1 MARPLFPAGQQ
12 PASTGT
18 PLQQL
23 GVGSFGRYKA
33 NGGTATWNQWR
44 IAKDRKTLSTPIPAA
59 SDASYASKVA
69 ARAKAEAAI
78 AQRTA
83 DAEAARLRQLSTPT
97 IAQKKAAVM
106 AHIGTLQSR
115 ALSGS
120 NTAGTTGHA
129 ATVTALYA
137 ELFGRAPD
145 VQGLAFWVSMLAEG
159 KSTAFVRAE
168 MKKSAEYLAL
178 HPAAA
183 IAMGAAPG
191 SSRLIV
197 LAAVAAGAYLL
208 LRRG

>member
-1 MARPLFPAGQQ
+1 MARPIRPGQQ
-12 PASTGT
+12 PTSGTGT
-18 PLQQL
+18 PSQSL
-23 GVGSFGRYKA
+23 GVGSYGRYKA
-33 NGGTATWNQWR
+33 NGGTATWSQWL
-44 IAKDRKTLSTPIPAA
+44 IAKDRKTLSTSIPAA

-78 AQRTA
+78 AQRAA

-145 VQGLAFWVSMLAEG
+145 VQGLAFWVAMLAEG
-159 KSTAFVRAE
+159 KSTDFVRAE
-168 MKKSAEYLAL
+168 MKKSAEYLAA
-178 HPAAA
+178 HPVAAA
-183 IAMGAAPG
+183 AGGVG
-191 SSRLIV
+191 SSRLV
-197 LAAVAAGAYLL
+197 LLAGAAAVIYFV
-208 LRRG
+208 LRKA